1 MITYLL
7 KEITCDS
14 SIKETEYK
22 LRTRWSKQE
31 FFSFPPAKKCIIN
44 SKFIYANQSQTDELN
59 KKEKVHAL
67 AKHLSK
73 SASELDTRE
82 NYSIPSSAQSSSSP
96 QRRTVA
102 GVLQRTHGF
111 LNTLKVDLEQKKN
124 LHCVLSFDG
133 FATRK
138 NSIAMS
144 ND

>member
-1 MITYLL
+1 M
-7 KEITCDS
+7 
-14 SIKETEYK
+14 
-22 LRTRWSKQE
+22 
-31 FFSFPPAKKCIIN
+31 
-44 SKFIYANQSQTDELN
+44 YANQSQTDELN